1 MTTEQAK
8 SSRGRRQVKVGT
20 VVSNKMNKTVVV
32 AVAKTVMDPLYRRFV
47 KRTSTFHAHDEGNQC
62 GVGDRVEIVSTRPL
76 SRLKRW
82 RVSNILQRAEEK

>member
-32 AVAKTVMDPLYRRFV
+32 SVAKTVMDPLYRRFV

-62 GVGDRVEIVSTRPL
+62 GVGDRVEIIATRPL

>member
-8 SSRGRRQVKVGT
+8 SPRGRRQVKVGT

-32 AVAKTVMDPLYRRFV
+32 SVAKTVMDPLYRRFV
-47 KRTSTFHAHDEGNQC
+47 KRTSTFHAHDEDNKC

-82 RVSNILQRAEEK
+82 RVQSILQRAEEK

>member
-8 SSRGRRQVKVGT
+8 SPRGRRQVKVGT

-32 AVAKTVMDPLYRRFV
+32 SVAKTVMDPLYRRFV
-47 KRTSTFHAHDEGNQC
+47 KRTSTFHAHDEDNKC

-82 RVSNILQRAEEK
+82 RVSNILRRAEEK

>member
-8 SSRGRRQVKVGT
+8 SPRGRRQVKVGT

-32 AVAKTVMDPLYRRFV
+32 SVAKTVMDPLYRRFV
-47 KRTSTFHAHDEGNQC
+47 KRTSTFHAHDEDNKC

-82 RVSNILQRAEEK
+82 RVSSILRRAEEK